1 MLRDRW
7 TRDIELRG
15 DLPRGELPIGHEA
28 QDAAPPWLGNCS
40 DSGFHDKGSFSMD
53 LRKAQLTEVGMDSI
67 ERKAKGAA
75 WPS

>member
-1 MLRDRW
+1 
-7 TRDIELRG
+7 
-15 DLPRGELPIGHEA
+15 
-28 QDAAPPWLGNCS
+28 
-40 DSGFHDKGSFSMD
+40 MD